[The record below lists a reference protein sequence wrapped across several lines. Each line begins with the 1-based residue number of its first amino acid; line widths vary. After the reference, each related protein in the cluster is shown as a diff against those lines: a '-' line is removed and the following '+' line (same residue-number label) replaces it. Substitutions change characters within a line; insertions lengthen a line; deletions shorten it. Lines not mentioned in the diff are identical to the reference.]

1 MYKDWGAC
9 VNECVCGRVSER
21 EKKRVVYWR
30 GKRKDRELIMTK
42 DSPKIFGLTVLDR
55 RHVAFLHF
63 KWGNIKN
70 KETDM

>member
-9 VNECVCGRVSER
+9 VNECVCRRVSER

-42 DSPKIFGLTVLDR
+42 DSPR
-55 RHVAFLHF
+55 FLGEQCWTGAMLPF
-63 KWGNIKN
+63 CILNGGNIKN